1 MWTARIFA
9 GITFSGIIFLL
20 WFLVQLL
27 REGPFR
33 SLRIR
38 SVRPADYAAMN
49 PLQLQSEWTAVKRE
63 DDGVTLHSIWRY
75 GANHT
80 TEIEK
85 GEPSCGTSSSY

>member
-1 MWTARIFA
+1 MLTARIFA
-9 GITFSGIIFLL
+9 GIVFAGIIFLL
-20 WFLVQLL
+20 WFLIQLL
-27 REGPFR
+27 REQPFR
-33 SLRIR
+33 SHRIR
-38 SVRPADYAAMN
+38 PVRPADYAAMN
-49 PLQLQSEWTAVKRE
+49 PLQLQSEWTAVMRE